1 MHTNPQ
7 KEPLPLIPG
16 RIRRLRVIAHTRRM
30 GLVILPLGAGMGLL
44 VAFALRALGS
54 FEPWVG
60 RMGGALHLGM
70 LLPALGLFLATA
82 LLQVTG
88 IGEVSLFKDLDL
100 AKKNPYKV
108 FPFLVSLGKVAAC
121 ALTIGF
127 GGSVGVEG
135 PGKWFGAAVGLQA
148 HRLLSFM
155 SLLWVPLR
163 RLKVPPLVMVRA
175 GAGAAL
181 ASVFRAPLS
190 GALMAVEY
198 HGRIDPFSLV
208 PCLVAAASGYVAFAS
223 ANGLAPLLT
232 MPALPRLGA
241 REIGWALALGVL
253 AGLAATVFQWVRQ
266 RGERHLRRIPLLW
279 RGLVA
284 GLGLVLLSLPAHFFW
299 PGLPV
304 TQGGGLEFLTHLLPD
319 PAPPAWALAFL
330 ALKLLATALTLAG
343 GGVGGLWLPSLAM
356 GASLGAALA
365 GAFGVPNPGYLL
377 LVGAASFAGATH
389 HTLLVPVVFLAET
402 TAQASLVV
410 PALVGTTLAFLV
422 SRERP

>member
-1 MHTNPQ
+1 MTTTVPTL
-7 KEPLPLIPG
+7 LPN
-16 RIRRLRVIAHTRRM
+16 RTRRLRLLAHTRRM
-30 GLVILPLGAGMGLL
+30 VLVILPLGAGMGLL
-44 VAFALRALGS
+44 VAAALRALGS

-60 RMGGALHLGM
+60 RMGGSIHLGL

-82 LLQVTG
+82 LLHLTG

-100 AKKNPYKV
+100 AKRDPYLV
-108 FPFLVSLGKVAAC
+108 FPFRTSLGKVAAC

-148 HRLLSFM
+148 HRLLSFL
-155 SLLWVPLR
+155 SGLWAPLR
-163 RLKVPPLVMVRA
+163 RLKIPPLVMVRA

-198 HGRIDPFSLV
+198 HGRIDPVSLV

-223 ANGLAPLLT
+223 ANGLRPLF
-232 MPALPRLGA
+232 PLPSLPPLGA
-241 REIGWALALGVL
+241 KEIGYALVLGL
-253 AGLAATVFQWVRQ
+253 MAGLMANVFQWVRITAH
-266 RGERHLRRIPLLW
+266 RSLGHIPLLW

-304 TQGGGLEFLTHLLPD
+304 TQGGGLEFITHMLVD
-319 PAPPAWALAFL
+319 PSPAGWALAFL
-330 ALKLLATALTLAG
+330 ALKLAATALTLAG

-356 GASLGAALA
+356 GASVGAAFA
-365 GAFGVPNPGYLL
+365 GAFGLANPGYLM

-389 HTLLVPVVFLAET
+389 NTLLVPVVFLAET
-402 TAQASLVV
+402 TAQAALVV
-410 PALVGTTLAFLV
+410 PALIGCTVAFLV
-422 SRERP
+422 SKEQK

>member
-1 MHTNPQ
+1 MHTTVPSL
-7 KEPLPLIPG
+7 LPT
-16 RIRRLRVIAHTRRM
+16 RHRRLRLLAHTRRM
-30 GLVILPLGAGMGLL
+30 VLVILPLGAGMGLL
-44 VAFALRALGS
+44 VAAALRALGS

-60 RMGGALHLGM
+60 RMGGSLHLGL

-82 LLQVTG
+82 LLHITG

-100 AKKNPYKV
+100 AKKNPYQV
-108 FPFLVSLGKVAAC
+108 FPFLISLGKVAAC

-148 HRLLSFM
+148 HRFLAYLSG
-155 SLLWVPLR
+155 LWIPMR
-163 RLKVPPLVMVRA
+163 RMKVPPLVMVRA

-198 HGRIDPFSLV
+198 HGRIDPVSLV

-223 ANGLAPLLT
+223 ANGLRPLL
-232 MPALPRLGA
+232 PLPSLPPLGA
-241 REIGWALALGVL
+241 KEIGFALALGL
-253 AGLAATVFQWVRQ
+253 MAGLVANAFQWTRSMAQ
-266 RGERHLRRIPLLW
+266 RRLVKIPLLW

-284 GLGLVLLSLPAHFFW
+284 GTGLVLLSLPAHFFW

-304 TQGGGLEFLTHLLPD
+304 TQGGGLEFITHLLENST
-319 PAPPAWALAFL
+319 PAGWALAFL
-330 ALKLLATALTLAG
+330 ALKLVATALTLAG

-356 GASLGAALA
+356 GASLGAAFA
-365 GAFGVPNPGYLL
+365 GAFGIANPGYLL
-377 LVGAASFAGATH
+377 VVGAASRSEICSIHSFVRTCNFTGS
-389 HTLLVPVVFLAET
+389 P
-402 TAQASLVV
+402 S
-410 PALVGTTLAFLV
+410 AFLQLAV
-422 SRERP
+422 GRFAALKPS